1 MKENIFG
8 KDINECEALMTDL
21 GEAKYR
27 GKQLYQWLYEKKCEK
42 FSEMTNFSSGL
53 RCFSPRAR

>member
-21 GEAKYR
+21 GEA
-27 GKQLYQWLYEKKCEK
+27 GTVGNNCINGCTKKSVRNSMK
-42 FSEMTNFSSGL
+42 
-53 RCFSPRAR
+53 